1 MSDPTSQLGP
11 NKPSAPG
18 NTETGSPDN
27 KAELNGVLNNMAET
41 SNEQHERDQAFEK
54 YAGYGPQYQKAN
66 AERAASAKIKVD
78 EFGPVTIIASIN
90 VDPQT
95 GTTID
100 GHDYNPEAQSHKDI
114 EQAWQKYLLETPPAE
129 RFVVFEGDSESFT
142 DRDTAIRLR
151 TEAGMMMFFADEL
164 GVDRVSGEPTD
175 LLVADELEKAGIA
188 REETALLFTLR
199 SLATHESDKPIGDM
213 KYDFYPHLE
222 SVGFEGFPVYSED
235 EKKVFAQSDGEF
247 IDQSPEAVT
256 KRAEINQE
264 IFEKVSPFVEAWNKS
279 LNEYGLPQLVATESQ
294 EIVFEDPKSRGDVAK
309 STNPAGEGIHSERMA
324 ATTEIRDRHILDTI
338 ADATTAG
345 KKPFVVYGGSH
356 VVSLEPVLAE
366 YYGNVQSS

>member
-1 MSDPTSQLGP
+1 MSEAISFRPEAHPADADATKQ
-11 NKPSAPG
+11 
-18 NTETGSPDN
+18 
-27 KAELNGVLNNMAET
+27 AELTKELTGMAET
-41 SNEQHERDQAFEK
+41 SNEQHKRDQAFDK

-100 GHDYNPEAQSHKDI
+100 GHDYNPEAQSHIDI
-114 EQAWQKYLLETPPAE
+114 KNAWQKYLLETPEAE

-142 DRDTAIRLR
+142 GRDTAIRLR
-151 TEAGMMMFFADEL
+151 TEAGMMMFFADES
-164 GVDRVSGEPTD
+164 GVERVSGEPTD

-213 KYDFYPHLE
+213 KFDFYPHME
-222 SVGFEGFPVYSED
+222 SVGFEGLPVYSEE
-235 EKKVFAQSDGEF
+235 EKKVFAQTDGEF
-247 IDQSPEAVT
+247 TDQSPEAIA

-279 LNEYGLPQLVATESQ
+279 LNEYGLPQLVVTENQ
-294 EIVFEDPKSRGDVAK
+294 EIVFEDPRSRGDVAK
-309 STNPAGEGIHSERMA
+309 SANPAGTGIHSERMA

-338 ADATTAG
+338 TDATRAG

>member
-1 MSDPTSQLGP
+1 MGEPIQRSELTEQKAQG
-11 NKPSAPG
+11 G
-18 NTETGSPDN
+18 TETKLTEGLKDIAART
-27 KAELNGVLNNMAET
+27 KAWGE
-41 SNEQHERDQAFEK
+41 

-114 EQAWQKYLLETPPAE
+114 EQAWQKYLLETPEAE

-175 LLVADELEKAGIA
+175 LLVADELKKAGIA

-247 IDQSPEAVT
+247 TDQSPEAIA

-279 LNEYGLPQLVATESQ
+279 LNEYGLPQLVVTENQ

-309 STNPAGEGIHSERMA
+309 SANPAGEGIHSERMA

>member
-1 MSDPTSQLGP
+1 MGEPI
-11 NKPSAPG
+11 PSSELTEPKAQG
-18 NTETGSPDN
+18 GTETKLTEGLKDIAART
-27 KAELNGVLNNMAET
+27 KAWGE
-41 SNEQHERDQAFEK
+41 

-114 EQAWQKYLLETPPAE
+114 EQAWQKYLLETPEAE

-199 SLATHESDKPIGDM
+199 SLATHQSDEPIGDM

-247 IDQSPEAVT
+247 TDQSPEAIA

-264 IFEKVSPFVEAWNKS
+264 IFEKVSPFIEAWNKS
-279 LNEYGLPQLVATESQ
+279 LNEYGLPQLVVTENQ

-309 STNPAGEGIHSERMA
+309 SANPAGEGIHSERMA

>member
-1 MSDPTSQLGP
+1 MSEAISFRPEAHPADADSTKQ
-11 NKPSAPG
+11 
-18 NTETGSPDN
+18 
-27 KAELNGVLNNMAET
+27 AELTKELTGMAET
-41 SNEQHERDQAFEK
+41 SNEQHKRDQAFEK

-114 EQAWQKYLLETPPAE
+114 ENAWQKYLLETPEAE

-151 TEAGMMMFFADEL
+151 TEAGMMMFFADES

-175 LLVADELEKAGIA
+175 LLVATELEKAGIA
-188 REETALLFTLR
+188 REETVLLFTLR
-199 SLATHESDKPIGDM
+199 SLATHASSESIGDM
-213 KYDFYPHLE
+213 KFQFYPHME
-222 SVGFEGFPVYSED
+222 SVGFEGFHIYSEE
-235 EKKVFAQSDGEF
+235 EKKVFAQTDGEF
-247 IDQSPEAVT
+247 TDQSPEAIA

-279 LNEYGLPQLVATESQ
+279 LNEYGLPQLVVTENQ
-294 EIVFEDPKSRGDVAK
+294 EIVFEDPRSRGDVAK
-309 STNPAGEGIHSERMA
+309 SANPAGTGIHSERMA

-338 ADATTAG
+338 TDATRAG

-366 YYGNVQSS
+366 YYGNVQSSNS

>member
-1 MSDPTSQLGP
+1 MGEPIPSSDQTELKAQG
-11 NKPSAPG
+11 G
-18 NTETGSPDN
+18 TETELTEGLKDIAART
-27 KAELNGVLNNMAET
+27 KAWGE
-41 SNEQHERDQAFEK
+41 

-114 EQAWQKYLLETPPAE
+114 EQAWQKYLLETPEAE

-213 KYDFYPHLE
+213 KFDFYPHME

-247 IDQSPEAVT
+247 TDQSPEAIA

-279 LNEYGLPQLVATESQ
+279 LNEYGLPQLVVTENQ
-294 EIVFEDPKSRGDVAK
+294 EIVFEDPRSRGDVAK
-309 STNPAGEGIHSERMA
+309 SANPAGEGIHSERMA

>member
-1 MSDPTSQLGP
+1 
-11 NKPSAPG
+11 
-18 NTETGSPDN
+18 
-27 KAELNGVLNNMAET
+27 
-41 SNEQHERDQAFEK
+41 
-54 YAGYGPQYQKAN
+54 
-66 AERAASAKIKVD
+66 
-78 EFGPVTIIASIN
+78 
-90 VDPQT
+90 
-95 GTTID
+95 
-100 GHDYNPEAQSHKDI
+100 
-114 EQAWQKYLLETPPAE
+114 
-129 RFVVFEGDSESFT
+129 
-142 DRDTAIRLR
+142 
-151 TEAGMMMFFADEL
+151 MMMFFADES

-175 LLVADELEKAGIA
+175 LLVATELEKAGIA

-199 SLATHESDKPIGDM
+199 SLATHQSDEPIGDM
-213 KYDFYPHLE
+213 KYDFYPHME
-222 SVGFEGFPVYSED
+222 SVGFEGFPIYSED

-279 LNEYGLPQLVATESQ
+279 LNEYGLPQLVVTENQ
-294 EIVFEDPKSRGDVAK
+294 EIVFEDPVFSRGDVAK
-309 STNPAGEGIHSERMA
+309 SANPAGEGIHSERMA

-366 YYGNVQSS
+366 YYGNVR

>member
-1 MSDPTSQLGP
+1 MSEEILTPETHP
-11 NKPSAPG
+11 AAP
-18 NTETGSPDN
+18 DAA
-27 KAELNGVLNNMAET
+27 KAEFTKELEDMAET
-41 SNEQHERDQAFEK
+41 ANEQHKRDQAFEK
-54 YAGYGPQYQKAN
+54 YAGYGPQYQEAN
-66 AERAASAKIKVD
+66 DERAASAKIKVD

-114 EQAWQKYLLETPPAE
+114 EQAWQKYLLETPEAE
-129 RFVVFEGDSESFT
+129 RFVVFEGDSESFP

-151 TEAGMMMFFADEL
+151 TEAGMMMFFADES
-164 GVDRVSGEPTD
+164 GVERVSGEPTD
-175 LLVADELEKAGIA
+175 LLVATELEKAGIA

-199 SLATHESDKPIGDM
+199 SLATHQSDDPIGDM
-213 KYDFYPHLE
+213 KYDFYPHME
-222 SVGFEGFPVYSED
+222 SVGFEGLPVYSEE
-235 EKKVFAQSDGEF
+235 EKKVFAKLVNGEF
-247 IDQSPEAVT
+247 TDQSPEAIA

-279 LNEYGLPQLVATESQ
+279 LNEYGLPQLVVTESQ
-294 EIVFEDPKSRGDVAK
+294 EIVFEEPVSRGRVA
-309 STNPAGEGIHSERMA
+309 SSANPAGQGKHSEIMA
-324 ATTEIRDRHILDTI
+324 RTTEVRDRHILDTI
-338 ADATTAG
+338 ADAARAG

-356 VVSLEPVLAE
+356 VVSLGPVLAE